1 MRVYNMDGEVL
12 EKLYKERL
20 EEKLIAYIAETQN
33 LELSDAMDIYYNSKL
48 ADRIA
53 KGEYSIQY
61 LDYKVLA
68 QILTETEL
76 QKK

>member
-1 MRVYNMDGEVL
+1 MDGEVL